1 MDQHFGIPIHPP
13 IKLVVCN
20 LRLVNTDLVGHN
32 KARLC
37 LASDD
42 QVTEVAIVGLD
53 IALASADREAL
64 RLVSMARLCVCVW
77 KY

>member
-20 LRLVNTDLVGHN
+20 LRLVNADLVGHD
-32 KARLC
+32 KARLG
-37 LASDD
+37 LAGDN

-64 RLVSMARLCVCVW
+64 VSVSMVMP
-77 KY
+77 